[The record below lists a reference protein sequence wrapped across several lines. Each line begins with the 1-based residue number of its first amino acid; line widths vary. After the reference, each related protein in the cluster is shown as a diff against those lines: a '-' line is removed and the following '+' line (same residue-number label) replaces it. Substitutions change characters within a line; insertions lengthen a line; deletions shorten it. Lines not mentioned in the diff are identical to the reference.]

1 MDKSNLELFK
11 QAISEGLSN
20 KTDRI
25 ASDCSEEIA
34 CSEKHTIAIR
44 TIVYGNIDS
53 STAKRPRARRII
65 AILVALA
72 LLLTSCGV
80 LFRKEIRVI
89 FEDLFAKVTY
99 RSDDIRGGTVED
111 VYQLGY
117 LPEGYSLQYKRI
129 RAVRVQYEFQNQ
141 DGEYICFEQQLM
153 DSTDYIVDTE
163 SGYARISEIEN
174 YEIYYRY
181 ADEEHVFVWS
191 DDMYSM
197 KLYSSV
203 ALSNEEI
210 LLILEGMTIQ

>member
-25 ASDCSEEIA
+25 ASDCSEEIV
-34 CSEKHTIAIR
+34 CSEKHTIAMR
-44 TIVYGNIDS
+44 TIVYGEIDA

-72 LLLTSCGV
+72 LLLTSCGL
-80 LFRKEIRVI
+80 LFRSEIRVI

-99 RSDDIRGGTVED
+99 RSDDIRGGTVEG

-117 LPEGYSLQYKRI
+117 LPEGYSLQYKKI
-129 RAVRVQYEFQNQ
+129 RAVRVQYRFENQ
-141 DGEYICFEQQLM
+141 DGERIWFEQRPI
-153 DSTDYIVDTE
+153 DTTNFVVDTE
-163 SGYARISEIEN
+163 SSYSKIDEIEN

-181 ADEEHVFVWS
+181 ADEKHIFVWN
-191 DDMYSM
+191 DGKHSM
-197 KLYSSV
+197 KILSS
-203 ALSNEEI
+203 AELSNDEI